1 MTQPKKN
8 PRVNAEKQKRF
19 RERQKAAG
27 KKQVRGYVSP
37 EALSCYEE
45 IQQKTGWSDSEILS
59 NSIRLMF
66 AAYKCGQIKLLNEWL
81 KDHKR

>member
-8 PRVNAEKQKRF
+8 PRGNAEKQKRF
-19 RERQKAAG
+19 RERQKEAG

-59 NSIRLMF
+59 KSIRLMF

>member
-8 PRVNAEKQKRF
+8 PRVNAEKKKRF
-19 RERQKAAG
+19 RERQKEAG